1 MSAASKTEKPTAKKK
16 KDAAKRG
23 QSFKA
28 RDLVVACLT
37 FCGVLFVVWLGSL
50 AEIGTALIIVVQ
62 SGFDVDLHRY
72 VASLLLSGLKVIGP
86 IILLSILSTAIPSLV
101 QSGFSL
107 ASEALKLNFGAV
119 NPAKGFKKIFSLR
132 TIKDLIKTM
141 LYLFSFG
148 AAAVLAWWWHRGLI
162 FSQIYASIPV
172 IVDIWGRLIISLVLI
187 CLGSVMII
195 IILDAMA
202 ELFLYLKD
210 LRMDKQEVKREN
222 KEQEGDPMIKSSRR
236 QAHMELL
243 SSQEKDD
250 IQNSKMIIANPTH
263 IAIGIYFKPEIS
275 PIPYVSVRQRNQ
287 RALAVRM
294 YAEKVGVPVIV
305 DVRLAR
311 RIYGT
316 HALYSMVEMDV
327 IYPVVHLLLW
337 LQEVELAG
345 IDHPGAI
352 SEDSI
357 NDRNE
362 ESENEVIADS
372 YDAKNDIDV
381 DGSKGNF
388 SPL

>member
-1 MSAASKTEKPTAKKK
+1 MSAASKTEKPSAKKK

-37 FCGVLFVVWLGSL
+37 FCGVLFVVRLGSL
-50 AEIGTALIIVVQ
+50 AEIGTAFIIVVR
-62 SGFDVDLHRY
+62 SGFDVDLHHY
-72 VASLLLSGLKVIGP
+72 VAIVLLSGLKVIGP
-86 IILLSILSTAIPSLV
+86 IILLSILSTAIPSLI
-101 QSGFSL
+101 QSGFSW
-107 ASEALKLNFGAV
+107 ASEALKLNLGAI
-119 NPAKGFKKIFSLR
+119 NPMKGFKKIFSLR
-132 TIKDLIKTM
+132 TIKDLIKTI
-141 LYLFSFG
+141 LYLFSFA

-162 FSQIYASIPV
+162 FSQIHASIPV

-195 IILDAMA
+195 MILDALA

-222 KEQEGDPMIKSSRR
+222 KEQEGDPMIKTLRR

-243 SSQEKDD
+243 TSQEKDD

-287 RALAVRM
+287 RALAVRK
-294 YAEKVGVPVIV
+294 YAEKIGVPVIV
-305 DVRLAR
+305 DVSLAR
-311 RIYGT
+311 RIYST

-337 LQEVELAG
+337 LQEVEMAAMNRSE
-345 IDHPGAI
+345 PI
-352 SEDSI
+352 SDDPI
-357 NDRNE
+357 NDLNNDA
-362 ESENEVIADS
+362 ENDPITGGPLVKKEI
-372 YDAKNDIDV
+372 DAEN
-381 DGSKGNF
+381 
-388 SPL
+388 